1 LIDDFSG
8 WGMLQGRAERRVPC
22 PCVRTGMSA
31 TAMHQG
37 KELLS
42 DGRLLCDNIGGIT
55 MDGLS

>member
-1 LIDDFSG
+1 
-8 WGMLQGRAERRVPC
+8 MLQGRAERRVPC